1 MENLSLKTFLDQ
13 YGENMAEKVTR
24 DLKVV
29 HDSAN
34 KDPKIENIL
43 KDLKKKPFPSQAEI
57 IKGSY
62 KSLMTGNKAVYT
74 VCEMGTGKTL
84 MAIAIGYLL
93 YKINHIKR
101 VLIICPPHLVL
112 KWIKEIKDSLPNVKV
127 HNLNH
132 KNVISRLDKIR
143 KSPRPETLEFYV
155 IGRER
160 AKTGFLWRPAAIQK
174 GDRLFCPKCGNEL
187 LDEDGTP
194 LSVFETNRQGKYKK
208 RYACDNR
215 VSKWKYDHEKGC
227 HRKTSAPCNEQ
238 LWQPDTENKK
248 YRKAIPAKFIK
259 NKMKNHFDLLIA
271 DEVHMYKN
279 QSGQGYAFGALAKAC
294 KYTLCL
300 TGTLAGGYSSD
311 VYHLLFRTHPQLML
325 EDNNTSGVT
334 PRSSSNGMGYWNG

>member
-132 KNVISRLDKIR
+132 KNIISRLDKIR
-143 KSPRPETLEFYV
+143 KSPKPETLEFYV

-160 AKTGFLWRPAAIQK
+160 AKTGFLWRPAVIQK
-174 GDRLFCPKCGNEL
+174 RREIILP
-187 LDEDGTP
+187 
-194 LSVFETNRQGKYKK
+194 QM
-208 RYACDNR
+208 
-215 VSKWKYDHEKGC
+215 WK
-227 HRKTSAPCNEQ
+227 
-238 LWQPDTENKK
+238 
-248 YRKAIPAKFIK
+248 
-259 NKMKNHFDLLIA
+259 
-271 DEVHMYKN
+271 
-279 QSGQGYAFGALAKAC
+279 
-294 KYTLCL
+294 
-300 TGTLAGGYSSD
+300 
-311 VYHLLFRTHPQLML
+311 
-325 EDNNTSGVT
+325 
-334 PRSSSNGMGYWNG
+334 